1 MSLTMTE
8 TVPATGMSRWDHA
21 LSTWKELDVPD
32 GWRAEIV
39 DDNGVLL
46 VAPPS
51 DPHNIIADRVN
62 RALLRAVP
70 DDWGLYQTLGIQLP
84 VVERLY
90 VPDLVVMPESVV
102 LDPGQTP
109 DPADEAELVVEIVS
123 KSSMDIDRKKKLWG
137 YAHAPVPLYLLVDA
151 WDETGP
157 SVTLYEQPGNG
168 RYNHATTVDF
178 GEKIRLPEPF
188 DLEIDTSRFPRP
200 EQWPS

>member
-1 MSLTMTE
+1 MTE

-51 DPHNIIADRVN
+51 DPHNFIAVRIT
-62 RALLRAVP
+62 RALNGVLP
-70 DDWGLYQTLGIQLP
+70 DDWDVYQTLGIQIP
-84 VVERLY
+84 AIERLY

-109 DPADEAELVVEIVS
+109 NPADGAELVVEIVS

-200 EQWPS
+200 DQWPS

>member
-51 DPHNIIADRVN
+51 DPHNFIAVRIT
-62 RALLRAVP
+62 RALNGVLP
-70 DDWGLYQTLGIQLP
+70 DDWDVYQTLGIQIP
-84 VVERLY
+84 AIERLY

-109 DPADEAELVVEIVS
+109 NPADGAELVVEIVS

>member
-1 MSLTMTE
+1 MSLAMTE
-8 TVPATGMSRWDHA
+8 TVPATGMSRWDYA

-51 DPHNIIADRVN
+51 DPHNFIAVRIT
-62 RALLRAVP
+62 RALNGVLP
-70 DDWGLYQTLGIQLP
+70 DDWDVYQTLGIQIP
-84 VVERLY
+84 AIERLY

-109 DPADEAELVVEIVS
+109 NPADEAELVVEIVS

>member
-1 MSLTMTE
+1 MSLAMTE

-51 DPHNIIADRVN
+51 DPHNFIAVRIT
-62 RALLRAVP
+62 RALNGVLP
-70 DDWGLYQTLGIQLP
+70 DDWDVYQTLGIQIP
-84 VVERLY
+84 AIERLY

-109 DPADEAELVVEIVS
+109 NPADEAELVVEIVS

-178 GEKIRLPEPF
+178 GEKIRLPESF

>member
-51 DPHNIIADRVN
+51 DPHNFIAVRIT
-62 RALLRAVP
+62 RALNGVLP
-70 DDWGLYQTLGIQLP
+70 DDWDVYQTLGIQIP
-84 VVERLY
+84 AIERLY

-109 DPADEAELVVEIVS
+109 NPADGAELVVEIVS

-200 EQWPS
+200 DQWPS